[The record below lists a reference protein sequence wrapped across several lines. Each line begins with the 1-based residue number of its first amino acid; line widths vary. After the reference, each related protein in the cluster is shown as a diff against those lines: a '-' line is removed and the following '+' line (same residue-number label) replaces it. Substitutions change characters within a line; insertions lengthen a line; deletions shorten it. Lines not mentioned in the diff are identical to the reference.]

1 MTGTLLP
8 CSFAK
13 GALSRILPGWRT
25 GNKVIQAPGAL
36 GKMREGRNEERERE
50 AGREE
55 AQKERTAGA
64 RFPLLREGRLFTNAE
79 TLLGYPDF
87 SNLA

>member
-1 MTGTLLP
+1 MGAVTGALLP

-36 GKMREGRNEERERE
+36 GKMREGRKEERER
-50 AGREE
+50 G
-55 AQKERTAGA
+55 
-64 RFPLLREGRLFTNAE
+64 REGRGTEGTHGGSSVRAFERRTPLYKRGDSAR
-79 TLLGYPDF
+79 LP
-87 SNLA
+87 

>member
-1 MTGTLLP
+1 MGAVTGALLP

-36 GKMREGRNEERERE
+36 GKMREGRKEERERQGGKRHRRN
-50 AGREE
+50 ARREL
-55 AQKERTAGA
+55 GS
-64 RFPLLREGRLFTNAE
+64 RF
-79 TLLGYPDF
+79 
-87 SNLA
+87 

>member
-1 MTGTLLP
+1 MGAVTGALLP

-36 GKMREGRNEERERE
+36 GKMREGRKEERER
-50 AGREE
+50 G
-55 AQKERTAGA
+55 
-64 RFPLLREGRLFTNAE
+64 REGRGTEGTHGKNITEMME
-79 TLLGYPDF
+79 TTLQREG
-87 SNLA
+87 SKA